1 MTSPNRVLSLLLLS
15 VLLLLTSC
23 WNPFRPRM
31 EDHSDT
37 TIQNRTPQEVLEN
50 LELSYKERNINIY
63 QELLSEDFRFE
74 LISSE
79 VNQIGVD
86 VNNDGLRDD
95 WWGYD
100 QEILYTKNLFTTGS
114 SDGSMPPPDEL
125 QLHLQIPPESSWE
138 IDPQVGH
145 EDWVIIPCMFDLKL
159 SYYASNSMIT
169 ASGVARFYLKPM
181 NNRWYLA
188 IWRDESNL

>member
-95 WWGYD
+95 WWAMTRRYY
-100 QEILYTKNLFTTGS
+100 ILKIFLLRG
-114 SDGSMPPPDEL
+114 L
-125 QLHLQIPPESSWE
+125 QMVQCLLQMSCNYIFRYHL
-138 IDPQVGH
+138 
-145 EDWVIIPCMFDLKL
+145 K
-159 SYYASNSMIT
+159 
-169 ASGVARFYLKPM
+169 VAGK
-181 NNRWYLA
+181 
-188 IWRDESNL
+188 